1 MIRRREGPA
10 EAPSASLGFAGVSW
24 SERCTVLVAVIV
36 ASLPAVMP
44 AMVGAMAAQP
54 GIGNEGAGYLVSIN
68 MAGIFTGTLVS
79 ALTHRR
85 GSAKQRIVAGL
96 LVMILGNFMTIAASG
111 MASLMIARL
120 LSGVGEGFAAGVCF
134 SLIAVSSRPG
144 TTFAYYAAGQA
155 VVGFIGM
162 GSLPWLVAASDWRA
176 FYVVMTL
183 VAVPALFLAGPAT
196 RHVPTEAAKSPKSR
210 TISSAGFVSLALI
223 FLFFSGM
230 ALVWAFLQPIGEQ
243 HGLSLATIT
252 GALASAAIAGFVG
265 SLAAALAAD
274 RLGDRSAALI
284 GMALVI
290 ASAAGLCSGSGAAF
304 VFGAWALNF
313 VWGFQYPFLFRML
326 ARTDSGRGAAVTPMA
341 TGIALSVGPAV
352 GGAILAHAGLASACI
367 TFLFITLGAL
377 LVCFG
382 RSSSAVPLALLE
394 QS

>member
-24 SERCTVLVAVIV
+24 SELCTVLVAVIV

-144 TTFAYYAAGQA
+144 TTG
-155 VVGFIGM
+155 
-162 GSLPWLVAASDWRA
+162 PR
-176 FYVVMTL
+176 TTRR
-183 VAVPALFLAGPAT
+183 GPAP
-196 RHVPTEAAKSPKSR
+196 RRP
-210 TISSAGFVSLALI
+210 
-223 FLFFSGM
+223 
-230 ALVWAFLQPIGEQ
+230 
-243 HGLSLATIT
+243 
-252 GALASAAIAGFVG
+252 
-265 SLAAALAAD
+265 
-274 RLGDRSAALI
+274 
-284 GMALVI
+284 
-290 ASAAGLCSGSGAAF
+290 
-304 VFGAWALNF
+304 
-313 VWGFQYPFLFRML
+313 
-326 ARTDSGRGAAVTPMA
+326 GR
-341 TGIALSVGPAV
+341 
-352 GGAILAHAGLASACI
+352 
-367 TFLFITLGAL
+367 
-377 LVCFG
+377 
-382 RSSSAVPLALLE
+382 
-394 QS
+394 